1 MNINDLLEM
10 VEDKDAVINDLLN
23 TKLDYGPIEGS
34 KRLRKAIAKLY
45 KTGDLDNIAIS
56 HGCINANELVL
67 ISVLEKG
74 DHLNIQLKDGQLEVE
89 VKDVN

>member
-1 MNINDLLEM
+1 MTEHEKDYRYNLAETCVDSMNVNDLLKM

-45 KTGDLDNIAIS
+45 ETGDLDNIATVS
-56 HGCINANELVL
+56 YT
-67 ISVLEKG
+67 
-74 DHLNIQLKDGQLEVE
+74 HLYYYSMS
-89 VKDVN
+89 